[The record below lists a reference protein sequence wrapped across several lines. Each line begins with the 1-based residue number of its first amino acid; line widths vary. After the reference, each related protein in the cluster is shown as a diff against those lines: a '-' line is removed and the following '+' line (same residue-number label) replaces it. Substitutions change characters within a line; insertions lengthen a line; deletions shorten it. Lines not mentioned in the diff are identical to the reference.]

1 MGFYGYIPVPK
12 DSRRTAGRELFTWVN
27 FNTHSAM
34 RCLRRLYGILLATA
48 VVAAL
53 FYTRPAL
60 AVQQQLLMS
69 QQIGTQSCVITTV
82 VQPDGSFTYILPPGC
97 GTLIVPEPPVSQN
110 QIEAP
115 VRPRPHVS
123 HGSPLS
129 APATADA
136 GKLILQKPSVY
147 LSAPPAKQPDGGYVL
162 LTSPGKR
169 YTFRLEGDSPALMM
183 RSFEIVSINDNFVT
197 VRFRPEGST
206 VPIALGQPERIN
218 LAYEDSPDIKITLMQ
233 LNSDGSVLL
242 RVQFLAQPTLAT
254 GAARRRDELI
264 AAGIASTAAAIS
276 VTLFTQQWLF
286 VRKGRVPL
294 NWWVEH
300 VHDPV
305 LDEKFLRYQTTPN
318 HIHKQ
323 KVLT

>member
-1 MGFYGYIPVPK
+1 
-12 DSRRTAGRELFTWVN
+12 
-27 FNTHSAM
+27 M

-115 VRPRPHVS
+115 VRPRSHVS